1 MSMFWAVIIAFIAG
15 ETLGVVVMATLSG
28 HLDRWLYLREQEMN
42 NKKGR

>member
-1 MSMFWAVIIAFIAG
+1 MSTFWAVIIAFIAG
-15 ETLGVVVMATLSG
+15 ELLAIIVMATLSG

>member
-1 MSMFWAVIIAFIAG
+1 MFWAVIIAFIAG
-15 ETLGVVVMATLSG
+15 ELLAIIVMATLSG